1 MDDMQKSTLIR
12 LTALGFATAGLWVA
26 LTQQPPQ
33 ELTVTKIADDLHV
46 IVGSGG
52 NVAVY
57 TTDEGVILVDDKFEP
72 NFPQIMAKVKGITDK
87 PVRYVLNTHVHGDHT
102 GGNAK
107 FLGAG
112 AEIIAHENAV
122 KQMEEKK
129 MPGVPRLGFSQ
140 RFSVRLGGKRVEA
153 RYFGRG
159 HTNTDVFIYF
169 PALKVVHTG
178 DMVTNGAPLI
188 DYSSGAS
195 GIDWTPTLDRAM
207 AMDFNTVIPGHGP
220 IMKKE
225 DILRYKQGFENM
237 KLSLLS
243 MRKQGKTLEE
253 ATAAVKADP
262 ALAKFMNQ
270 RGFAGLWDELA
281 K

>member
-1 MDDMQKSTLIR
+1 MEKSTTFR
-12 LTALGFATAGLWVA
+12 LVSLGFATAGLWLA
-26 LTQQPPQ
+26 MTQQPPPP

-57 TTDEGVILVDDKFEP
+57 TTDEGAILVDDKFEP

-112 AEIIAHENAV
+112 AEIVAHENAV

-129 MPGVPRLGFSQ
+129 MPGVPRMGFSQ
-140 RFSVRLGGKRVEA
+140 QFSVKLGGKRVEA
-153 RYFGRG
+153 RFLGRG

-169 PALKVVHTG
+169 PALKVMHTG
-178 DMVTNGAPLI
+178 DMFTNGGPLI
-188 DYSSGAS
+188 DYPSGAS
-195 GIDWTPTLDRAM
+195 GVEWTTTLDRALR
-207 AMDFNTVIPGHGP
+207 MDFDTVIPGHGP
-220 IMKKE
+220 VMKK
-225 DILRYKQGFENM
+225 DDLLKYKQGFESM
-237 KLSLLS
+237 KLALVS
-243 MRKQGKTLEE
+243 MRKAGKTVDE
-253 ATAAVKADP
+253 ATSAVKAD
-262 ALAKFMNQ
+262 AAMSKFFNQ
-270 RGFAGLWDELA
+270 RGFAGLWDELG